1 MKTNQ
6 TIEKEI
12 KVLVVEDSAFMRQL
26 IKDLLAEYKNIK
38 IETASNGK
46 IALQKIKEMNPDVIT
61 LDVEMPV
68 LDGLSL
74 LEIMKNDNFFIP
86 TIMLSRLT
94 QKDGETTMKALE
106 LGAID
111 FIPKPETGLMA
122 IELDKLGQELFD
134 KITLSAKVKKP
145 ITNFNKNQ
153 PVKIKNAFII
163 PKVVL
168 IGAST
173 GGPGALYDIF
183 SRLPKINV
191 PILVV
196 QHMPSG
202 FTSSLA
208 KRLNDI
214 SDLEVKVAEE
224 GDFLKPGTVY
234 IAPGDYHMTVN
245 NDTFINLNQGPTVKG
260 VRPSIDVTLKS
271 LAGVYGGRILSV
283 ILTGMGNDGSEGVR
297 DIKKLGGKCIAQD
310 QDSCIVFGMP
320 EAIIEDKN
328 ADSVVPLNKIPE
340 EIVHYLINWA

>member
-1 MKTNQ
+1 MQTNQ
-6 TIEKEI
+6 ILDKEI

-46 IALQKIKEMNPDVIT
+46 IALQKIKELSPDVIT
-61 LDVEMPV
+61 LDIEMPV

-74 LEIMKNDNFFIP
+74 LEMMRNDNFFIP

-111 FIPKPETGLMA
+111 FIPKPESGLMT

-145 ITNFNKNQ
+145 AINYNKNQ
-153 PVKIKNAFII
+153 PVKIKKAFII
-163 PKVVL
+163 PKVLL

-183 SRLPKINV
+183 SRLPQINV

-214 SDLEVKVAEE
+214 SELDVKVGEE

-234 IAPGDYHMTVN
+234 IAPGDYHMTITQ
-245 NDTFINLNQGPTVKG
+245 DFCISLNKSPTVKG

-271 LAGVYGGRILSV
+271 LAQVFGGRVLSV
-283 ILTGMGNDGSEGVR
+283 ILTGMGNDGSDGIKE
-297 DIKKLGGKCIAQD
+297 IKKLGGKCIAQD
-310 QDSCIVFGMP
+310 QESCVVFGMP
-320 EAIIEDKN
+320 EAIIQNNN
-328 ADSVVPLNKIPE
+328 ADSIVSLNKMPE